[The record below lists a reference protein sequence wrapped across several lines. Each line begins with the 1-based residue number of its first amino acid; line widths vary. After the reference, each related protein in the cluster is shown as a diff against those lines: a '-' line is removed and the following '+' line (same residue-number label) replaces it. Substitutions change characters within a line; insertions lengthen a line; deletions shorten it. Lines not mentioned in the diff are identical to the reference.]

1 MLFMPESPRWLISKR
16 RFEEARVVFK
26 WIGNQNGLEE
36 EEVNER
42 LDEIVFDGEER
53 VIDNKREGTLVR
65 VKNFNG

>member
-1 MLFMPESPRWLISKR
+1 MPESPRWLISKR